1 MIPCIAIPVLNRI
14 DLLQRCIG
22 SIDFPTHQLLV
33 INNGGMNLGP
43 NAQVTMKPC
52 VGEYVEHSP
61 GANIGVSGAWNYA
74 LDYALEQQCY
84 PCVLICANDLEWAPG
99 DLDRMWQTYLDFPE
113 ADFIFGN
120 HSFSNFLVKRSGFE
134 KVGWF
139 WEELYPA
146 YWEDGD
152 FWTRIIRTGAK
163 AIHAAGLHATHEGS
177 ATIKSDTAIARLS
190 NGRFQ
195 HNARLYADKW
205 GYANKVET
213 FATPYNR
220 GGNVNEWQLSEE
232 RMKLPYFRTHG

>member
-1 MIPCIAIPVLNRI
+1 MIPCIGVALYNRP
-14 DLLQRCIG
+14 DLWARLVH
-22 SIDFPTHQLLV
+22 SIDFPVGELRTV
-33 INNGGMNLGP
+33 NNGSVPLPTIENP
-43 NAQVTMKPC
+43 NIKSQSVENFGVN
-52 VGEYVEHSP
+52 VGT
-61 GANIGVSGAWNYA
+61 SGAWNA
-74 LDYALEQQCY
+74 IMSYALEHGTCS
-84 PCVLICANDLEWAPG
+84 CVLICGNDLAWAPG

-152 FWTRIIRTGAK
+152 FWTRIIRTSAK